1 MTDIGLLP
9 GDYVPIERPHDMS
22 PTSFIDP
29 DLIDPTLDEVA
40 FATQVVD
47 LLLKAPPADGKFMVW
62 RPQDARVP
70 RMDYPP
76 DNERMWLIAHL
87 LGGHGIYFAGQD
99 CAANFGRLCDF
110 RETRANLAKLKYG
123 KAANRAMRRLERS
136 KQKAKGDPDIWYQ
149 QCRKALPEPAD
160 FDFSLPDKE
169 FAEQVASKFL
179 RAFNAAGWSVHFGHI
194 KGAPPFPKPVYPAGW
209 LTTHEFVVAHLL
221 AGGAMVVTPRS
232 KELGEM
238 VMGTLSEIRSHVAKA
253 KATGAP
259 IIGLPEESL

>member
-9 GDYVPIERPHDMS
+9 GDYVPIERPHARS
-22 PTSFIDP
+22 VPTSFIDP

-149 QCRKALPEPAD
+149 QCRKALPEPATSN
-160 FDFSLPDKE
+160 FALPDRIRRTGRIE
-169 FAEQVASKFL
+169 ILASIQCGRMVRTLRTYQRRTAVPQAGVSGRVAHYAQL
-179 RAFNAAGWSVHFGHI
+179 
-194 KGAPPFPKPVYPAGW
+194 
-209 LTTHEFVVAHLL
+209 VVAHLL
-221 AGGAMVVTPRS
+221 AGGCR
-232 KELGEM
+232 
-238 VMGTLSEIRSHVAKA
+238 RR
-253 KATGAP
+253 
-259 IIGLPEESL
+259 